1 MQHDEALVIRFEQ
14 IGITDIGLVGG
25 KNASLGEMI
34 RELGGA
40 GIRVPD
46 GFATTVS
53 AFRRFLEQAGLTD
66 TIHDL
71 LARYEAQEQPLHQT
85 GEMIRQRIRAA
96 PLPDELTHAIYEA
109 YRELGER
116 CGRPDPDVAV
126 RSSATAEDLPT
137 ASFAGQQ
144 ESYLNVVGEP
154 ALLDAVR
161 NCFASLYTDRAI
173 AYRQERGFAHE
184 AVALSVGIQLM
195 VRSDKAGAGIAF
207 TLDTE
212 TGFRD
217 LVLVDAAWGLGE
229 SIVKGAV
236 VPDAYRV
243 FKPLLDNKA
252 LTPIVQKRRGTK
264 RTTMVYDASG
274 NGTRT
279 LDTPANRQ
287 SQFVLDDAEVL
298 QLARWACEIER
309 HYGWPMDIEW
319 AKDGITGELFI
330 VQARPE
336 TVETVRATGTLT
348 RYRLTERGGEVL
360 TSGQAVGGRIA
371 AGRPCVIHDL
381 AEAVPFEDGEILV
394 TQRTDPDWVP
404 LMRRAG
410 GIVTDEGGRTSH
422 AAIVSRELGVPALV
436 GCGDATTAIADGREV
451 TLSCAEGDTGHVY
464 AGRLKFEQQNLDLSD
479 LPKTQTKVMMNM
491 ASPEGAFRWWSLPVD
506 GIGLARMEFIINNTI
521 KVHPLA
527 LTRYDQLDDAQAKQ
541 QIDALTAGY
550 SDRTEFFIDKLAQ
563 GIATLAASR
572 YPAPV
577 IVRFSDFKTNEYA
590 NLIGGSGFEPKEENP
605 MIGWRGASRYASDGY
620 RDGFALE
627 CKAFRRA
634 REQIGLTNI
643 IAMVP
648 FCRTPEEGRS
658 VLDEMASHGLI
669 RGQDGFKVYVMA
681 EVPSNIVL
689 ADAFAELF
697 DGFSI
702 GSNDLTQLTLGIDRD
717 SRVLA
722 KLFDDRHQAVRRQ
735 IQHLIKVAHEHGR
748 PVGLCGQAPSDH
760 PEFAAFLVE
769 AGIDSISV
777 NPDSVLAAR
786 RVVAKAET
794 RLNEPASV

>member
-1 MQHDEALVIRFEQ
+1 MQHDKTLVIRFDQ
-14 IGITDIGLVGG
+14 IGINDIGLVGG

-34 RELGGA
+34 RELSGV

-46 GFATTVS
+46 GFATTAS
-53 AFRRFLEQAGLTD
+53 AFRRFLDQAELTD
-66 TIHDL
+66 SIRDL
-71 LARYEAQEQPLHQT
+71 LTKYEAQEQTLHQT
-85 GEMIRQRIRAA
+85 GEAIRQKIRAA
-96 PLPDELTHAIYEA
+96 ELPRKLTQAIGKA
-109 YRELGER
+109 YRELGEQ

-126 RSSATAEDLPT
+126 RSSATAEDLPN

-144 ESYLNVVGEP
+144 ESYLNVVGERS
-154 ALLDAVR
+154 LIETVR
-161 NCFASLYTDRAI
+161 ECFASLYTDRAI

-184 AVALSVGIQLM
+184 AVALSVGVQLM
-195 VRSDKAGAGIAF
+195 VRSDKAGAGILF

-217 LVLVDAAWGLGE
+217 LVLVDATWGLGE
-229 SIVKGAV
+229 SVVKGAV

-243 FKPLLDNKA
+243 FKPLLDNET
-252 LTPIVQKRRGTK
+252 LTPIIQKRMGSK
-264 RTTMVYDASG
+264 RTTMVYDPSG
-274 NGTRT
+274 KGTQT
-279 LDTPANRQ
+279 LETPAERQ
-287 SQFVLDDAEVL
+287 SQFVLDEAEVL
-298 QLARWACEIER
+298 QLARWACDIEQ
-309 HYGWPMDIEW
+309 HYGRPMDIEW
-319 AKDGITGELFI
+319 AKDGITNELFI

-336 TVETVRATGTLT
+336 TVEATRATGTLKH
-348 RYRLTERGGEVL
+348 YSLDERGEVL

-371 AGRPCVIHDL
+371 AGPACVIETLEQADQ
-381 AEAVPFEDGEILV
+381 FSDGDILV
-394 TQRTDPDWVP
+394 SERTDPDWVP
-404 LMRRAG
+404 LMRRAS
-410 GIVTDEGGRTSH
+410 GIVTDQGGRTSH

-436 GCGDATTAIADGREV
+436 GCGDATTAITHGDAV

-464 AGRLKFEQQNLDLSD
+464 AGSLRFTEQDLDVSD
-479 LPKTQTKVMMNM
+479 VPQTRTKVMMNM
-491 ASPEGAFRWWSLPVD
+491 ASPEAAFRWCNLPVD

-541 QIDALTAGY
+541 QIDALTGGY
-550 SDRTEFFIDKLAQ
+550 DDRTEFFVDHLAQ

-590 NLIGGSGFEPKEENP
+590 NLIGGQQFEPKEENP
-605 MIGWRGASRYASDGY
+605 MIGWRGASRYASEGY

-627 CKAFRRA
+627 CKAFRKA

-648 FCRTPEEGRS
+648 FCRTPEEGQS
-658 VLDEMASHGLI
+658 VLDEMARHGLV

-689 ADAFAELF
+689 ADVFTELF

-717 SRVLA
+717 SRILA
-722 KLFDDRHQAVRRQ
+722 DLFDDRHEAVRRQ
-735 IQHLIKVAHEHGR
+735 IKRLIEVAHEHGR

-760 PEFAAFLVE
+760 PEYAAFLVE

-777 NPDSVLAAR
+777 NPDSVLEAR
-786 RVVAKAET
+786 RVIAQAET
-794 RLNEPASV
+794 RIKVHATT

>member
-1 MQHDEALVIRFEQ
+1 MPHNQDIILWFEQ
-14 IGITDIGLVGG
+14 IGIQDVGRVGG
-25 KNASLGEMI
+25 KNASLGEMT
-34 RELGGA
+34 RALQSKGV
-40 GIRVPD
+40 RVPD
-46 GFATTVS
+46 GFAITAS
-53 AFRRFLEQAGLTD
+53 AYRRFLDQAGLTSPIKD
-66 TIHDL
+66 A
-71 LARYEAQEQPLHQT
+71 LARYERDEQTLHHT
-85 GEMIRQRIRAA
+85 GESIREMIRNAA
-96 PLPDELTHAIYEA
+96 LPGELTDAVVTA
-109 YRELGER
+109 YRELAER
-116 CGRPDPDVAV
+116 CDRPTPDVAV

-154 ALLDAVR
+154 ALLESVR
-161 NCFASLYTDRAI
+161 NCIASLYTDRAI

-243 FKPLLDNKA
+243 FKPLLEDEH
-252 LTPIVQKRRGTK
+252 LTPIIQKRLGTK

-274 NGTRT
+274 NGTQT
-279 LDTPANRQ
+279 LDTPAERQ
-287 SQFVLDDAEVL
+287 GQFVLDDDEVL
-298 QLARWACEIER
+298 QLSRWACEIER
-309 HYGWPMDIEW
+309 HYGRPMDIEW
-319 AKDGITGELFI
+319 AKDGVTGELFI

-336 TVETVRATGTLT
+336 TVEATRGTDT
-348 RYRLTERGGEVL
+348 MKSYRLIERGDQSL
-360 TSGQAVGGRIA
+360 ASGQAVGGRIA
-371 AGRPCVIHDL
+371 AGRASVIHDL

-394 TQRTDPDWVP
+394 TERTDPDWVP

-436 GCGDATTAIADGREV
+436 GCGDATASIADGRDV
-451 TLSCAEGDTGHVY
+451 TLCCAEGDTGHVY
-464 AGRLKFEQQNLDLSD
+464 AGRLKFEQQDLDLSTV
-479 LPKTQTKVMMNM
+479 PKTQTKVMMNM
-491 ASPEGAFRWWSLPVD
+491 ASPEAAFRWWSLPVD

-527 LTRYDQLDDAQAKQ
+527 LTRYDQLDDAKTKQ
-541 QIDALTAGY
+541 QIDAITAGY
-550 SDRTEFFIDKLAQ
+550 SDRNDFFVDKLAQ

-572 YPAPV
+572 YPARV

-590 NLIGGSGFEPKEENP
+590 NLVGGKSFEPEEENP
-605 MIGWRGASRYASDGY
+605 MIGWRGASRYASEGY

-658 VLDEMASHGLI
+658 VLDEMASHGLV
-669 RGQDGFKVYVMA
+669 RGENGFKVYVMA

-689 ADAFAELF
+689 ADQFAELF

-722 KLFDDRHQAVRRQ
+722 HLFDDRHEAVRRQ
-735 IQHLIKVAHEHGR
+735 IQHLIEVAHQHGR

-760 PEFAAFLVE
+760 PEYASFLVE

-786 RVVAKAET
+786 RVVAQAESS
-794 RLNEPASV
+794 REVCVVK

>member
-1 MQHDEALVIRFEQ
+1 MQHDKTLVIRFEQ
-14 IGITDIGLVGG
+14 IGINDIGLVGG

-46 GFATTVS
+46 GFATTAS
-53 AFRRFLEQAGLTD
+53 AYRHFLDQAGLTD
-66 TIHDL
+66 PIRDL
-71 LARYEAQEQPLHQT
+71 LAKYDGEEQTLHQT
-85 GEMIRQRIRAA
+85 GEAIRQQIRAA
-96 PLPDELTHAIYEA
+96 TLPDELTQAIGQA

-126 RSSATAEDLPT
+126 RSSATAEDLPN

-144 ESYLNVVGEP
+144 ESYLDIVGETS
-154 ALLDAVR
+154 LIETVR
-161 NCFASLYTDRAI
+161 ECFASLYTDRAI

-184 AVALSVGIQLM
+184 AVALSVGVQLM
-195 VRSDKAGAGIAF
+195 VRSDKAGAGILF

-217 LVLVDAAWGLGE
+217 LVLVDATWGLGE
-229 SIVKGAV
+229 SVVKGAV

-243 FKPLLDNKA
+243 FKPLLGDEK
-252 LTPIVQKRRGTK
+252 LTPIIQKRLGSK
-264 RTTMVYDASG
+264 RTTMVYDPTG
-274 NGTRT
+274 KGTVT
-279 LDTPANRQ
+279 LPTPAERQ
-287 SQFVLDDAEVL
+287 AQFVLDDAEVL
-298 QLARWACEIER
+298 QLARWACDIER
-309 HYGWPMDIEW
+309 HYGRPMDIEW
-319 AKDGITGELFI
+319 AKDGITNELFI
-330 VQARPE
+330 VQSRPE
-336 TVETVRATGTLT
+336 TVEATRAAGTLKH
-348 RYRLTERGGEVL
+348 YRLDERGKVL
-360 TSGQAVGGRIA
+360 TRGQAVGGRIA
-371 AGRPCVIHDL
+371 AGAACVIESLEQADQ
-381 AEAVPFEDGEILV
+381 FSDGDILV
-394 TQRTDPDWVP
+394 SERTDPDWVP
-404 LMRRAG
+404 LMRRAS
-410 GIVTDEGGRTSH
+410 GIVTDQGGRTSH

-436 GCGDATTAIADGREV
+436 GCGDATTAITHGDDV
-451 TLSCAEGDTGHVY
+451 TLTCAEGDTGHVY
-464 AGRLKFEQQNLDLSD
+464 AGRLRFTEQDLDVTD
-479 LPKTQTKVMMNM
+479 VPQTHTKVMMNM
-491 ASPEGAFRWWSLPVD
+491 ASPEAAFRWCNLPVD

-541 QIDALTAGY
+541 QIDALTIGY
-550 SDRTEFFIDKLAQ
+550 TDRTEFFVDHLAQ

-590 NLIGGSGFEPKEENP
+590 NLIGGQPFEPKEENP
-605 MIGWRGASRYASDGY
+605 MIGWRGASRYASEGY

-627 CKAFRRA
+627 CKAFRKA

-648 FCRTPEEGRS
+648 FCRTPDEGRA
-658 VLDEMASHGLI
+658 VLEEMARHGLV

-689 ADAFAELF
+689 ADIFAELF

-717 SRVLA
+717 SHILA
-722 KLFDDRHQAVRRQ
+722 HLFDDRHEAVRRQ
-735 IQHLIKVAHEHGR
+735 IKRLIEVAHEHGR

-760 PEFAAFLVE
+760 PEYAAFLVE

-777 NPDSVLAAR
+777 NPDSVLEAR
-786 RVVAKAET
+786 RVVAEAEARIKVYAT
-794 RLNEPASV
+794 T

>member
-1 MQHDEALVIRFEQ
+1 MSSEQNTILWFEH
-14 IGITDIGLVGG
+14 IGIDDVGLVGG

-34 RELGGA
+34 RALKEKGV
-40 GIRVPD
+40 RVPN
-46 GFATTVS
+46 GFATTAS
-53 AFRRFLEQAGLTD
+53 TFRRFMDEAGLTTPIAESLKIYD
-66 TIHDL
+66 AKNKTLPETGKTIRD
-71 LARYEAQEQPLHQT
+71 
-85 GEMIRQRIRAA
+85 MIRAA
-96 PLPDELTHAIYEA
+96 KLPDWLQQAVCAA

-116 CGRPDPDVAV
+116 CGRADPDVAV
-126 RSSATAEDLPT
+126 RSSATAEDLPD

-144 ESYLNVVGEP
+144 ESYLNVVGES
-154 ALLDAVR
+154 ALLDAVQ

-173 AYRQERGFAHE
+173 AYRQEHGFAHE

-195 VRSDKAGAGIAF
+195 VRSDKAGAGILF

-212 TGFRD
+212 TGFRN
-217 LVLVDAAWGLGE
+217 LVIVDATWGLGE

-243 FKPLLDNKA
+243 FKPLLDNET
-252 LTPIVQKRRGTK
+252 LTPIIQKRLGSK
-264 RTTMVYDASG
+264 RTTMVYDTSG
-274 NGTRT
+274 SGTQT
-279 LDTPANRQ
+279 HDTPADRQ
-287 SQFVLDDAEVL
+287 SQFVLDDKEVL
-298 QLARWACEIER
+298 QLARWGCDIER
-309 HYGWPMDIEW
+309 HYKRPMDIEW
-319 AKDGITGELFI
+319 AKDGNTGELFI

-336 TVETVRATGTLT
+336 TVEARHATGTLK
-348 RYRLTERGGEVL
+348 RYHLIEQCGEVL

-371 AGRPCVIHDL
+371 SGRACVIESI
-381 AEAVPFEDGEILV
+381 AKTVAFEDGDILI
-394 TQRTDPDWVP
+394 TERTDPDWVP

-410 GIVTDEGGRTSH
+410 GIVTDQGGRTSH
-422 AAIVSRELGVPALV
+422 AAIVSRELGIPALV
-436 GCGDATTAIADGREV
+436 GCGTATTSITDGREI

-464 AGRLKFEQQNLDLSD
+464 AGKLRFEQENLDLSNI
-479 LPKTQTKVMMNM
+479 PKTQTNVMMNI
-491 ASPEGAFRWWSLPVD
+491 ASPEAAFRWWNLPVD

-527 LTRYDQLDDAQAKQ
+527 LTRYDQLEDEQAKQ
-541 QIDALTAGY
+541 QIDELTAGY
-550 SDRTEFFIDKLAQ
+550 EDRCAFFIDHLAQ

-590 NLIGGSGFEPKEENP
+590 NLIGGQRFEPKEDNP
-605 MIGWRGASRYASDGY
+605 MIGWRGASRYVSEGY
-620 RDGFALE
+620 RDGFSLE
-627 CKAFRRA
+627 CKAFRKA

-643 IAMVP
+643 IAMIP
-648 FCRTPEEGRS
+648 FCRTPEEGQA
-658 VLDEMASHGLI
+658 VLGEMAKNGLV

-717 SRVLA
+717 SSILA
-722 KLFDDRHQAVRRQ
+722 PLFNDRHEAIRRQ
-735 IQHLIKVAHEHGR
+735 IQHLIDVAHEHDR

-777 NPDSVLAAR
+777 NPDSVLATR
-786 RVVAKAET
+786 QVVAEAEARVKAYAT
-794 RLNEPASV
+794 T